1 MTKINRH
8 HLFKQK
14 IYRIIEKGS
23 HGSRKNLIFDYFIMT
38 LIILNVL
45 ALIIETHPEIKE
57 SIGDFLH
64 IFEICIVFIFTIEY
78 LMRIYIADI
87 SHPSSNRI
95 KSRMKFIFSTFGII
109 DLLSIIP
116 FFMPMLIRID
126 LRFLRIFRIMRF
138 FRIFKI
144 TRYNS
149 SLNLIYS
156 VIKEKRAELAMTW
169 FVGILILIV
178 ASFLMF
184 EVEGEVQPDK
194 FPNIISC
201 FWWAIATMTTVGYG
215 DVFPITA
222 MGKILS
228 GVLAVLGIGL
238 AALPTGIISAG
249 FIEKIGKDKK
259 RAKKCPHCGK
269 DLD

>member
-1 MTKINRH
+1 MSNNRQPN
-8 HLFKQK
+8 LVKLK
-14 IYRIIEKGS
+14 IYRIVERGS

-38 LIILNVL
+38 LIVLNVF
-45 ALIIETHPEIKE
+45 ALILETHPEVKE
-57 SIGDFLH
+57 TMGNTLR
-64 IFEICIVFIFTIEY
+64 IFEICSVFIFTIEY
-78 LMRIYIADI
+78 FIRIYIADI
-87 SHPSSNRI
+87 SHPSSHKY
-95 KSRMKFIFSTFGII
+95 KSRLKFIFSTFGLI
-109 DLLSIIP
+109 DLLAIIP
-116 FFMPMLIRID
+116 FYMPFFIKID

-144 TRYNS
+144 NRYNR

-156 VIKEKRAELAMTW
+156 VIKEKKSELAMTW
-169 FVGILILIV
+169 FAGILTLIV

-184 EVEGEVQPDK
+184 EVEGPVQPDK

-201 FWWAIATMTTVGYG
+201 FWWAIATLTTVGYG
-215 DVFPITA
+215 DVYPITA

-249 FIEKIGKDKK
+249 FIEKIGKNNKK
-259 RAKKCPHCGK
+259 SKKCPHCGK
-269 DLD
+269 DLE